1 MPGHVF
7 SQIQLHFNWHTDGN
21 ATVLTSDVER
31 FVHTYIQNRCKTTG
45 GVFFHEVGGTDDHIH
60 LAVRIEP
67 VVNIAKFIGDLKGS
81 CAFETNKHFCRKLLE
96 WQRGYGVVSFST
108 RHLKWVVDYI
118 RNQREHHKN
127 GTSREALEITMP
139 EGAPNKP
146 AEAG

>member
-21 ATVLTSDVER
+21 APVLTSEVEH
-31 FVHTYIQNRCKTTG
+31 FVHNYVQNRCKTTH
-45 GVFFHEVGGTDDHIH
+45 GVYFHEVGGTDDHIH

-67 VVNIAKFIGDLKGS
+67 VVNIAKFIGELKGACS
-81 CAFETNKHFCRKLLE
+81 FETNKHFCRKLLE

-108 RHLKWVVDYI
+108 KDLKWVVEYI

-127 GTSREALEITMP
+127 GTSREALERTMP
-139 EGAPNKP
+139 EVEAP
-146 AEAG
+146 EQAG